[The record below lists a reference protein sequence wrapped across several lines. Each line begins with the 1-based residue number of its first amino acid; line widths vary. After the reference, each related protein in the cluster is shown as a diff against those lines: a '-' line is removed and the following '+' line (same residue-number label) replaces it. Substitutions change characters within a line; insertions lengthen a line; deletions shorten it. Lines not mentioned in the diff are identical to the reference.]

1 MYYKEGKNAWQ
12 KEEEIALNPPACC
25 LERQE
30 RK

>member
-12 KEEEIALNPPACC
+12 KEEIALNPPACC
-25 LERQE
+25 PERQE